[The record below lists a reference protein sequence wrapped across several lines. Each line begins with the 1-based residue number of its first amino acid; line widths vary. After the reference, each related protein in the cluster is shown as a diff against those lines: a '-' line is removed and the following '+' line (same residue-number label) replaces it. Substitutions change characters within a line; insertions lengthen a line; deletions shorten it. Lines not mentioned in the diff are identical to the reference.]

1 MPLFTDVSQ
10 FPDFDEESGIDLQF
24 YAQMLHSAERMQASV
39 QHLDWELSV
48 ANSVI
53 KKYKDLVVAQQ
64 LRINAQAVKM
74 GQYKLE
80 AQKAREAHVEIETQ
94 LASTMNKMVIG
105 REVQDQ
111 LDSAKKTKQSSKSNR
126 GDVTPE
132 KLGTLLQEVNAQLST
147 GTTKREKAKLKN
159 QSDLIDM
166 TEAKQVMKG
175 MDKDQ

>member
-1 MPLFTDVSQ
+1 
-10 FPDFDEESGIDLQF
+10 
-24 YAQMLHSAERMQASV
+24 
-39 QHLDWELSV
+39 
-48 ANSVI
+48 
-53 KKYKDLVVAQQ
+53 
-64 LRINAQAVKM
+64 
-74 GQYKLE
+74 
-80 AQKAREAHVEIETQ
+80 
-94 LASTMNKMVIG
+94 MNKMVIG

-175 MDKDQ
+175 MDKDQQNLVEMLLKKLRQE

>member
-1 MPLFTDVSQ
+1 M
-10 FPDFDEESGIDLQF
+10 QF

-53 KKYKDLVVAQQ
+53 RKYKDLVVAQQ

-175 MDKDQ
+175 MDKDQQNLVEMLLKKLRQE